1 MAYHVD
7 KDGGVSVPSV
17 WADSDS
23 AAANGG
29 SGQERGGKMQLATV
43 RMMDREPA
51 EQIPRIDGRHA
62 RSARSKDLVV
72 QAILELLRE
81 GSLRPSAQEI
91 AARAGVSERTVFR
104 HYADLEQLF
113 AAAVAQQARQ
123 IAPLLDM
130 PPTGGPRAQRVA
142 ELVRRRARLFE
153 EVTPVRRAAV
163 RHAPFHAVVRHGLD
177 QLHGVLRGQLETV
190 FAGEIEQVPPEQRR
204 ELVECVDVAT
214 SWATWETLRSDQG
227 LGPGRAASSVER
239 TVASLFTAACGP
251 DDR

>member
-1 MAYHVD
+1 MQQRVD
-7 KDGGVSVPSV
+7 NPTFLSVPSV
-17 WADSDS
+17 LESSVS
-23 AAANGG
+23 APANGG
-29 SGQERGGKMQLATV
+29 RGQREGGMALASV
-43 RMMDREPA
+43 RQMDRGSA
-51 EQIPRIDGRHA
+51 DQSPRIDGRHA
-62 RSARSKDLVV
+62 RSARSKDHVV

-104 HYADLEQLF
+104 HYADLDQLF
-113 AAAVAQQARQ
+113 AAAVAQQGRQ
-123 IAPLLDM
+123 IAPLLDL
-130 PPTGGPRAQRVA
+130 PPTAGPRPQRVA

-163 RHAPFHAVVRHGLD
+163 RHAPFQAVVRQGLE

-190 FAGEIEQVPPEQRR
+190 FADEMDRVPPEQRR

-214 SWATWETLRSDQG
+214 SWAVWETLRADQG
-227 LGPGRAASSVER
+227 LGPGRAASAVER
-239 TVASLFTAACGP
+239 TVTSLLAAACGP